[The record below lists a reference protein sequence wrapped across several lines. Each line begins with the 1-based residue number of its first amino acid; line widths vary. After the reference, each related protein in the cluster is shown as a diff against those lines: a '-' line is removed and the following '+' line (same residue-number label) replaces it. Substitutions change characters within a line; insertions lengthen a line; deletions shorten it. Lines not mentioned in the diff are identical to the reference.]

1 MRVTNSCD
9 TIPVLAEVEP
19 DNRAFVLEGDLKA
32 EDLRVKAHGSVEIG
46 HVEVDVGDIDWLD
59 QSMRMM
65 SLTPSG
71 RAKAATLS

>member
-1 MRVTNSCD
+1 
-9 TIPVLAEVEP
+9 
-19 DNRAFVLEGDLKA
+19 
-32 EDLRVKAHGSVEIG
+32 
-46 HVEVDVGDIDWLD
+46 VGDIDWLD